1 MTRTNMRKK
10 TSLISSG
17 VKILRRLGDYAEDVL
32 IISGLGFIVWASF
45 LVGRILGLYVLGV
58 VLVGLGWFLARS
70 PTGGR

>member
-1 MTRTNMRKK
+1 MTPTNMQKK
-10 TSLISSG
+10 TSSTSYG
-17 VKILRRLGDYAEDVL
+17 AKTLRWLGDYAEDVL

>member
-1 MTRTNMRKK
+1 MTRTSTPQK
-10 TSLISSG
+10 TSWINFG
-17 VKILRRLGDYAEDVL
+17 VKVLRWLGNYAEDVL

-45 LVGRILGLYVLGV
+45 LVGRILGLYTLGA